1 MTMANCWVKSSP
13 HRSLDIAE
21 IPSAG
26 WQRQACRRLRRTG
39 GEPGPFSAGSGGGN
53 GIVVGRQSRR
63 CSNWVQ
69 RNINGMSDCNP
80 EVRLPCS
87 ATEQFRTCVPPPD
100 RTSNQGERSIEEDL
114 PPDSVARLRKI
125 FEGEIIAAGGFAVAQ
140 RRWWKRATLTW
151 SYFWSPAECI

>member
-1 MTMANCWVKSSP
+1 VRDGSDKRADVY
-13 HRSLDIAE
+13 
-21 IPSAG
+21 
-26 WQRQACRRLRRTG
+26 
-39 GEPGPFSAGSGGGN
+39 GEPVENRARFLLEVVEAMVSLWAGN
-53 GIVVGRQSRR
+53 RVAVP
-63 CSNWVQ
+63 NWVQ